1 MIPIVGDDCHYNPV
15 RRRLVEGQAGEN
27 QKRRI
32 NERMESVSK
41 IYCDE
46 RLNANNLSHPIAKL
60 CNDLSAL
67 LKMVFFITSNQIGL
81 VETLR
86 KIERL
91 PKTPVK
97 SWYDMKVSA

>member
-1 MIPIVGDDCHYNPV
+1 
-15 RRRLVEGQAGEN
+15 
-27 QKRRI
+27 
-32 NERMESVSK
+32 MESVSK

-46 RLNANNLSHPIAKL
+46 WRNANNLSHPIAKL

-91 PKTPVK
+91 SKTPVN
-97 SWYDMKVSA
+97 SWYDMKTSA